1 MSLLYEIALTLIP
14 GIGDINGKKLV
25 NYCGSAEAVF
35 KEKKSALM
43 RIPGIGEHTANAI
56 INAKPFD
63 RAQQE
68 IEFIEKFN
76 IKVLYFKDK
85 DYPLRLRNCEDGPLL
100 IYYKGSESLNPPLS
114 LSIVGT
120 RRATDYGKWYIDKLM
135 EALSPYAVV
144 IVSGLAFGIDTA
156 AHRSAL
162 EHGLPTIAVLGH
174 GLDRIYPGQNR
185 QLAKRMLNHGGLL
198 SDFPSQT
205 NPDRE
210 NFPKRN
216 RIIAGLCDALLVIE
230 TGIKGG
236 SLITADI
243 ANSYNR
249 DVFALPGRFGDIMSE
264 GCNWLIRTNRASLL
278 DSPETLLKELGW
290 LKEGNVPQVAQSKLF
305 IEYTEDEKKIIEI
318 LNRNTKAGIDKICI
332 ESQLPSTKVAAALLN
347 LEFQGIVKC
356 LPGKIY
362 QLI

>member
-14 GIGDINGKKLV
+14 GVGDINGKKLV

-43 RIPGIGEHTANAI
+43 RIPGIGEYTANAI
-56 INAKPFD
+56 LNTKPFD

-68 IEFIEKFN
+68 IEFIKKY
-76 IKVLYFKDK
+76 KVNVFYYKDK
-85 DYPLRLRNCEDGPLL
+85 NYPLRLRNCEDAPIL
-100 IYYKGSESLNPPLS
+100 IYYKGTESLNPPLS

-120 RRATDYGKWYIDKLM
+120 RRATDYGKWYIEKLM
-135 EALSPYAVV
+135 EALSSYSVV
-144 IVSGLAFGIDTA
+144 IISGLAFGIDTA

-162 EHGLPTIAVLGH
+162 EHGLPTIAILGH
-174 GLDRIYPGQNR
+174 GLDRIYPSQNR
-185 QLAKRMLNHGGLL
+185 QLAKKILDHGGLL
-198 SDFPSQT
+198 TDFPSQT
-205 NPDRE
+205 KPDRE

-249 DVFALPGRFGDIMSE
+249 DVFALPGRFGDQMSE

-278 DSPETLLKELGW
+278 DSPQVLLDDLGW
-290 LKEGNVPQVAQSKLF
+290 AQVEGGTRSAQSKLF
-305 IEYTEDEKKIIEI
+305 INYTEDEKKIVEI
-318 LNRNTKAGIDKICI
+318 LNRDSTVSIDKICI
-332 ESQLPSTKVAAALLN
+332 ESQLPSTKVVAALLN

-356 LPGKIY
+356 LPGKVY

>member
-14 GIGDINGKKLV
+14 GVGDINGKKLV

-43 RIPGIGEHTANAI
+43 RIPGIGEYTANAI
-56 INAKPFD
+56 LNTKPFD

-68 IEFIEKFN
+68 IEFIKKY
-76 IKVLYFKDK
+76 KVNVFYYKDK
-85 DYPLRLRNCEDGPLL
+85 NYPLRLRNCEDAPIL
-100 IYYKGSESLNPPLS
+100 IYYKGTESLNPPLS

-135 EALSPYAVV
+135 EALSSYSVV
-144 IVSGLAFGIDTA
+144 IISGLAFGIDTA

-162 EHGLPTIAVLGH
+162 EHGLPTIAILGH
-174 GLDRIYPGQNR
+174 GLDRIYPSQNR
-185 QLAKRMLNHGGLL
+185 QLAKKILDHGGLL
-198 SDFPSQT
+198 TDFPSQT
-205 NPDRE
+205 KPDRE

-249 DVFALPGRFGDIMSE
+249 DVFALPGRFGDQMSE
-264 GCNWLIRTNRASLL
+264 GCNWLIRT
-278 DSPETLLKELGW
+278 
-290 LKEGNVPQVAQSKLF
+290 
-305 IEYTEDEKKIIEI
+305 
-318 LNRNTKAGIDKICI
+318 
-332 ESQLPSTKVAAALLN
+332 
-347 LEFQGIVKC
+347 
-356 LPGKIY
+356 
-362 QLI
+362 